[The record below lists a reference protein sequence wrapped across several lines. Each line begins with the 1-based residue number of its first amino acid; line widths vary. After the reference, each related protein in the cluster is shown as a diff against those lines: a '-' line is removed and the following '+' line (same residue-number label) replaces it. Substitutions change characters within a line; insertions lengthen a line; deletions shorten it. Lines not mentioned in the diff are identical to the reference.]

1 MKIKLTLLELLQ
13 SGSLC
18 LAEVLAVPQ
27 MGKIRGGYIQY
38 INILI
43 YINISMTKI
52 NINIYQYKN
61 IAGPLLDAFEVG
73 LPKQGPWA
81 KPKTSKLQTVDT
93 EQY

>member
-1 MKIKLTLLELLQ
+1 
-13 SGSLC
+13 
-18 LAEVLAVPQ
+18 
-27 MGKIRGGYIQY
+27 
-38 INILI
+38 
-43 YINISMTKI
+43 MTKI

-93 EQY
+93 EQ